1 LPVRETVV
9 TPVLAS
15 RLPASN
21 MTLADPVLKNVT
33 RFGRLYA

>member
-1 LPVRETVV
+1 LFWP
-9 TPVLAS
+9 S